1 MLPAKGTAA
10 RRIRPFLHEERGAFT
25 VEAVLW
31 MPVFVFLFCLIA
43 DASLIFG
50 KQAQVLR
57 VVQDANRALSIG
69 RFQSDLDAE
78 AYITQ
83 QIAWFTQS
91 AIVTTSVTNGV
102 ISSTVE
108 IPAGDMTA
116 TGFISA
122 FKSLTVSVTA
132 QHLSEA

>member
-1 MLPAKGTAA
+1 MLPGA
-10 RRIRPFLHEERGAFT
+10 RDDSRKVRSFRRDDTGSATIEMVMWLPIIMFI
-25 VEAVLW
+25 
-31 MPVFVFLFCLIA
+31 FCLIA
-43 DASLIFG
+43 DASLMFG

-57 VVQDANRALSIG
+57 IVQDANRALSVG
-69 RFQSDLDAE
+69 RLQSDMDAE
-78 AYITQ
+78 AYIAQ
-83 QIAWFTQS
+83 QIAWMTQN
-91 AIVTTSVTNGV
+91 AIITTEVTAGV

-122 FKSLTVSVTA
+122 FRSLTVSVSA